1 MDKFTALFEIAQR
14 KSNYDENNTWYQ
26 GSVTYFEAIYL
37 ELEEVRDE
45 EVKGRTCFLED
56 ELGDVLWNYLNLLM
70 ALEKEQGIDA
80 RSVIERA
87 VEKYQARV
95 TAIENGKGWAE
106 VKAEQKSKLKN
117 EFDSKQGNNNETD

>member
-26 GSVTYFEAIYL
+26 GSVTYFEGIYS

-95 TAIENGKGWAE
+95 TAIENGKSWAE

-117 EFDSKQGNNNETD
+117 EFDSKRGNNNETD

>member
-1 MDKFTALFEIAQR
+1 MDKFTALFEIALR

-26 GSVTYFEAIYL
+26 GSVTYFEAIYS

-95 TAIENGKGWAE
+95 TAIENGKSWAE

-117 EFDSKQGNNNETD
+117 EFDSKRGNNNETD

>member
-26 GSVTYFEAIYL
+26 GSVTYFEAIHS

-95 TAIENGKGWAE
+95 TAIENGKSWAE